1 MDIHTLITQLYK
13 FDATHC
19 IYSCRSI
26 QVYMHLLLL
35 YHTRYIYAY
44 IHIYTYICIYT
55 YIYIHIYTYIYTCI
69 YIHTYIYIY
78 THIYIYIHIYIYNT
92 YYPFVTIFYMH
103 MLVILS
109 NQNISLHATTY
120 HCMQQHVRIPHTL
133 P

>member
-1 MDIHTLITQLYK
+1 MRYMDIHTLITQLYK

-19 IYSCRSI
+19 IYSCLSI

-35 YHTRYIYAY
+35 YHTRYIY
-44 IHIYTYICIYT
+44 IYT
-55 YIYIHIYTYIYTCI
+55 YIYIYIYTCI
-69 YIHTYIYIY
+69 YIHTYIY
-78 THIYIYIHIYIYNT
+78 THTYIYIYIHIHIYIYNT
-92 YYPFVTIFYMH
+92 YFPFVTIFYMH